1 MLPVSLV
8 CPFLIA
14 LRFSLTFILAV
25 VDAIRRYLKK
35 IFTATLAQFMLNV
48 ITIISF
54 DKSYPFI
61 IIAVFCGYDLV
72 INAVLSNGKE
82 LKQKMKY
89 NNSFNFFA

>member
-35 IFTATLAQFMLNV
+35 IFTATFAQFMLNV

-61 IIAVFCGYDLV
+61 IIAVFCGYNLL

-82 LKQKMKY
+82 
-89 NNSFNFFA
+89 

>member
-35 IFTATLAQFMLNV
+35 IFTATFDQFMLNV

-61 IIAVFCGYDLV
+61 IIAVFCGYNLL

-89 NNSFNFFA
+89 NNSFNFLA

>member
-1 MLPVSLV
+1 
-8 CPFLIA
+8 
-14 LRFSLTFILAV
+14 
-25 VDAIRRYLKK
+25 
-35 IFTATLAQFMLNV
+35 MLNV

-61 IIAVFCGYDLV
+61 IIAVFCGYNLL

-89 NNSFNFFA
+89 NNSFNFLA